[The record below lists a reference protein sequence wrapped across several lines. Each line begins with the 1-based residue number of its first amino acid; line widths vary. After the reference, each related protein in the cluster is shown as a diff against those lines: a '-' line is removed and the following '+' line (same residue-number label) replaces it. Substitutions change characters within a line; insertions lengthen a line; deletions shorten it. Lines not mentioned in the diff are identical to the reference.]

1 MHGLR
6 VEYQDRLNFVVLDF
20 DRDEDSNLA
29 KLLGIAKHP
38 AYALIMSDSDEVVAR
53 IFGPQ
58 SVWAL
63 RDILDNFVMDYG
75 VP

>member
-20 DRDEDSNLA
+20 DRDEDFNLA
-29 KLLGIAKHP
+29 KMLGIDKHP

-58 SVWAL
+58 SVEVL
-63 RDILDNFVMDYG
+63 QDILDDFVMDYG